1 MNKFYAVKLLKGV
14 GAGVGYLGFDME
26 GEAVCVSISNAAFY
40 NVLEDVMYD
49 ANLFSTENPEY
60 TTCVIMVEINEVA
73 V

>member
-14 GAGVGYLGFDME
+14 GAGVGYLGFDRE
-26 GEAVCVSISNAAFY
+26 GEAVCVSIRSAAFY
-40 NVLEDVMYD
+40 DVLEDVEYD
-49 ANLFSTENPEY
+49 ANLFSVENSEY